1 MSINQR
7 VETLIKKTTLSKTA
21 FSKATG
27 ISTVILSHI
36 SSGRNKVSLSTVEQ
50 ILIAYPKIN
59 AEWLLL
65 GKGQIFKDSLDTE
78 LTEMVEFQ
86 LTQLSDE
93 MERFQKSATHK
104 INLLR
109 ASLAELK

>member
-36 SSGRNKVSLSTVEQ
+36 SSGRNKVSLSAVEQ

-65 GKGQIFKDSLDTE
+65 GKGPLFKDSLETDTTE
-78 LTEMVEFQ
+78 LLSHQ
-86 LTQLSDE
+86 LTQLADE
-93 MERFQKSATHK
+93 MERFQKSATSK
-104 INLLR
+104 INALR
-109 ASLAELK
+109 ASLAELQ